1 MAVFS
6 TSPNIVS
13 CSGNTL
19 ETIQS
24 VDDSPINEHGLQ
36 RPLRFADFSIAK
48 LMHKESYSVFGRI
61 DFHSV
66 LQYLIVFLGGCL
78 DQDWTL
84 LTPVLAK
91 VDCFDCFQCSV
102 LCCGLTI
109 WFLQAVRTCQIELCT
124 LPTLCQELLSHWS
137 NVSNYLDAY
146 APPHEMMGVRK
157 QVSFAVILTLG
168 LTWILYVTRRNFS
181 HKIWREQCSVTNY
194 SSVDSSSFTD

>member
-13 CSGNTL
+13 CSGSTL
-19 ETIQS
+19 ETIQI

-91 VDCFDCFQCSV
+91 VGCSWLFPMFYIV
-102 LCCGLTI
+102 LPLNNLVPSG
-109 WFLQAVRTCQIELCT
+109 RE
-124 LPTLCQELLSHWS
+124 
-137 NVSNYLDAY
+137 NVSN
-146 APPHEMMGVRK
+146 
-157 QVSFAVILTLG
+157 
-168 LTWILYVTRRNFS
+168 
-181 HKIWREQCSVTNY
+181 
-194 SSVDSSSFTD
+194 

>member
-1 MAVFS
+1 MEFVNKGVFLLVFVRFWRKDELFRVLLKRTGRVLGQSAAELHLISDVMAVFS

-13 CSGNTL
+13 CSGSTL

-24 VDDSPINEHGLQ
+24 IDDSPINEHGLQ

-84 LTPVLAK
+84 LMPVLAK
-91 VDCFDCFQCSV
+91 VGCF
-102 LCCGLTI
+102 
-109 WFLQAVRTCQIELCT
+109 
-124 LPTLCQELLSHWS
+124 
-137 NVSNYLDAY
+137 
-146 APPHEMMGVRK
+146 
-157 QVSFAVILTLG
+157 
-168 LTWILYVTRRNFS
+168 
-181 HKIWREQCSVTNY
+181 
-194 SSVDSSSFTD
+194 